1 MNETDIRDVPA
12 IIAAIDA
19 QSQAIGFNQKS
30 DDLSGALLQV
40 LAACKPGGRFLELG
54 TGAGRATA
62 WLLQGMSADA
72 DLISVEFDA
81 GLIGIARTLL
91 GHDSRLTLLEE
102 RGEAVLT
109 RLEPSAFDMVFA
121 DTWPGKYN
129 HLEEALQLV
138 KTGGFY
144 VIDDML
150 PQPNWPEG
158 HAQKV
163 QNLIETLEN
172 DLRFKRLKMNWAS
185 GVIILVRVA

>member
-30 DDLSGALLQV
+30 DDLSGALLQL

-62 WLLQGMSADA
+62 WLLQGMSAGA
-72 DLISVEFDA
+72 HLMSVESDA
-81 GLIGIARTLL
+81 QLIGIARTLL
-91 GHDSRLTLLEE
+91 GHDPRLTLLEE
-102 RGEAVLT
+102 RGEAVLV

-138 KTGGFY
+138 KPGGFY

-158 HAQKV
+158 HDLKV
-163 QNLIETLEN
+163 QHLIETLEQ
-172 DLRFKRLKMNWAS
+172 DQRFKRLKMNWAS
-185 GVIILVRVA
+185 GIIILVRVV